1 MGSFY
6 KEVGDKIMGRW
17 GCREKWEKIMSLEY
31 SFDPIKSSLPERH
44 WVVPICLLVFIKEF

>member
-31 SFDPIKSSLPERH
+31 SFDPIKSS
-44 WVVPICLLVFIKEF
+44 